1 MTSILRE
8 VCRERLNQEW
18 AQADK
23 SLDNYKNVMSKESK
37 LIDEGEIRKNI
48 LDKAANKILALP
60 FPEQAVFHLYYAFH
74 FDNSQINEI
83 LMIPYAHGMRISML
97 NYLQKWTSTPEIFA
111 CPESISQ
118 ICTISLTKL
127 MAEINTTEDIQ
138 HVYSRRFRKQ
148 LRKIHITQQPTD
160 HLFRGILRAAAVFLA
175 ISLGFSTAMVTNAE
189 FRGKILEW
197 IVETYPK
204 YSKIGLEGIQN
215 KHVIEEGNN
224 LGSFQINYIP
234 DGYQLVYQSN
244 LPLMKKFRYKNSEN
258 TSITI
263 QVSPGNGSN
272 NYNTDNSEIKSCMIG
287 EKNVLYW
294 EKDGVR
300 MCVITEGEWLISV
313 VTELPF
319 NEVFKIVENI
329 NYCN

>member
-74 FDNSQINEI
+74 LDDSQINEI

-175 ISLGFSTAMVTNAE
+175 ISLGFSTAMVTN
-189 FRGKILEW
+189 
-197 IVETYPK
+197 
-204 YSKIGLEGIQN
+204 
-215 KHVIEEGNN
+215 
-224 LGSFQINYIP
+224 QINYIP

-258 TSITI
+258 ASITI

-272 NYNTDNSEIKSCMIG
+272 NYNTENSEIKSCMIG

-300 MCVITEGEWLISV
+300 MCVIKEGEWLISV

>member
-74 FDNSQINEI
+74 LDDSQINEI
-83 LMIPYAHGMRISML
+83 LMIPYAQGMRISML

-204 YSKIGLEGIQN
+204 YSKIGL
-215 KHVIEEGNN
+215 
-224 LGSFQINYIP
+224 
-234 DGYQLVYQSN
+234 
-244 LPLMKKFRYKNSEN
+244 
-258 TSITI
+258 
-263 QVSPGNGSN
+263 
-272 NYNTDNSEIKSCMIG
+272 
-287 EKNVLYW
+287 
-294 EKDGVR
+294 
-300 MCVITEGEWLISV
+300 
-313 VTELPF
+313 
-319 NEVFKIVENI
+319 
-329 NYCN
+329 

>member
-74 FDNSQINEI
+74 LDDSQINEI
-83 LMIPYAHGMRISML
+83 LMIPYAQGMRISML

-160 HLFRGILRAAAVFLA
+160 HLLRGILRAAAVFLA
-175 ISLGFSTAMVTNAE
+175 ISLGFSTAMVTN
-189 FRGKILEW
+189 
-197 IVETYPK
+197 
-204 YSKIGLEGIQN
+204 
-215 KHVIEEGNN
+215 
-224 LGSFQINYIP
+224 QINYIP

-272 NYNTDNSEIKSCMIG
+272 NYNTENSEIKSCMIG

-300 MCVITEGEWLISV
+300 MCVIKEGEWLISV

-319 NEVFKIVENI
+319 NEVFKIVENM

>member
-74 FDNSQINEI
+74 LDDSQINEI
-83 LMIPYAHGMRISML
+83 LMIPYAHEMRISML

-138 HVYSRRFRKQ
+138 HMYSRRFRKQ

-160 HLFRGILRAAAVFLA
+160 HLLRGILRAAAVFLA
-175 ISLGFSTAMVTNAE
+175 ISLGFSTAMVTN
-189 FRGKILEW
+189 
-197 IVETYPK
+197 
-204 YSKIGLEGIQN
+204 
-215 KHVIEEGNN
+215 
-224 LGSFQINYIP
+224 QINYIP

-272 NYNTDNSEIKSCMIG
+272 NYNTENSEIKSCMIG

-300 MCVITEGEWLISV
+300 MCVIKEGEWLISV

>member
-1 MTSILRE
+1 
-8 VCRERLNQEW
+8 
-18 AQADK
+18 
-23 SLDNYKNVMSKESK
+23 
-37 LIDEGEIRKNI
+37 
-48 LDKAANKILALP
+48 
-60 FPEQAVFHLYYAFH
+60 
-74 FDNSQINEI
+74 
-83 LMIPYAHGMRISML
+83 MIPHAHGMRISML

-138 HVYSRRFRKQ
+138 HMYSRRFRKQ

-175 ISLGFSTAMVTNAE
+175 ISLGFSTAMVTN
-189 FRGKILEW
+189 
-197 IVETYPK
+197 
-204 YSKIGLEGIQN
+204 
-215 KHVIEEGNN
+215 
-224 LGSFQINYIP
+224 QINYIP

-263 QVSPGNGSN
+263 QVSPENGSN
-272 NYNTDNSEIKSCMIG
+272 NYNTENSEIKSCMIG

-300 MCVITEGEWLISV
+300 MCVIKEGEWLISV

-319 NEVFKIVENI
+319 NEVFKIVENM

>member
-1 MTSILRE
+1 
-8 VCRERLNQEW
+8 
-18 AQADK
+18 
-23 SLDNYKNVMSKESK
+23 MSEESK

-74 FDNSQINEI
+74 LDDSQINEI

-160 HLFRGILRAAAVFLA
+160 HLFRGILRLQLFFLRFL
-175 ISLGFSTAMVTNAE
+175 SDFQQQWSQMRN
-189 FRGKILEW
+189 F
-197 IVETYPK
+197 VE
-204 YSKIGLEGIQN
+204 
-215 KHVIEEGNN
+215 
-224 LGSFQINYIP
+224 
-234 DGYQLVYQSN
+234 
-244 LPLMKKFRYKNSEN
+244 KFW
-258 TSITI
+258 
-263 QVSPGNGSN
+263 NGSWRHIR
-272 NYNTDNSEIKSCMIG
+272 SILKSG
-287 EKNVLYW
+287 WKVY
-294 EKDGVR
+294 K
-300 MCVITEGEWLISV
+300 ISMS
-313 VTELPF
+313 
-319 NEVFKIVENI
+319 
-329 NYCN
+329 

>member
-1 MTSILRE
+1 M
-8 VCRERLNQEW
+8 
-18 AQADK
+18 
-23 SLDNYKNVMSKESK
+23 
-37 LIDEGEIRKNI
+37 
-48 LDKAANKILALP
+48 
-60 FPEQAVFHLYYAFH
+60 
-74 FDNSQINEI
+74 
-83 LMIPYAHGMRISML
+83 
-97 NYLQKWTSTPEIFA
+97 
-111 CPESISQ
+111 
-118 ICTISLTKL
+118 
-127 MAEINTTEDIQ
+127 
-138 HVYSRRFRKQ
+138 
-148 LRKIHITQQPTD
+148 
-160 HLFRGILRAAAVFLA
+160 
-175 ISLGFSTAMVTNAE
+175 
-189 FRGKILEW
+189 
-197 IVETYPK
+197 ETYPK

-272 NYNTDNSEIKSCMIG
+272 NYNTENSEIKSCMIG

-300 MCVITEGEWLISV
+300 MCVIKEGEWLISV

>member
-74 FDNSQINEI
+74 LDDSQINEI
-83 LMIPYAHGMRISML
+83 LMIPYAQGMRISML

-148 LRKIHITQQPTD
+148 LRKIRITQQPTD
-160 HLFRGILRAAAVFLA
+160 HLLRGILRAAAVFLA
-175 ISLGFSTAMVTNAE
+175 ISLGFSTAMVTN
-189 FRGKILEW
+189 
-197 IVETYPK
+197 
-204 YSKIGLEGIQN
+204 
-215 KHVIEEGNN
+215 
-224 LGSFQINYIP
+224 QINYIP

-272 NYNTDNSEIKSCMIG
+272 NYNTENSEIKSCMIG

-300 MCVITEGEWLISV
+300 MCVIKEGEWLISV

>member
-74 FDNSQINEI
+74 LDDSQINEI

-160 HLFRGILRAAAVFLA
+160 HLFRG
-175 ISLGFSTAMVTNAE
+175 
-189 FRGKILEW
+189 KILEW

-272 NYNTDNSEIKSCMIG
+272 NYNTENSEIKSCMIG

-300 MCVITEGEWLISV
+300 MCVIKEGEWLISV

>member
-23 SLDNYKNVMSKESK
+23 SLDNYKNVMSEESK
-37 LIDEGEIRKNI
+37 LIDEGEIRKDI

-74 FDNSQINEI
+74 LDDSQINEI

-118 ICTISLTKL
+118 ICK
-127 MAEINTTEDIQ
+127 
-138 HVYSRRFRKQ
+138 KQ

-272 NYNTDNSEIKSCMIG
+272 NYNTENSEIKSCMIG

-300 MCVITEGEWLISV
+300 MCVIKEGEWLISV

>member
-74 FDNSQINEI
+74 LDDSQINEI
-83 LMIPYAHGMRISML
+83 LMIPHAHGMRISML

-175 ISLGFSTAMVTNAE
+175 ISLGFSTAMVTN
-189 FRGKILEW
+189 
-197 IVETYPK
+197 
-204 YSKIGLEGIQN
+204 
-215 KHVIEEGNN
+215 
-224 LGSFQINYIP
+224 QINYIP

-263 QVSPGNGSN
+263 QFSPGNGSN
-272 NYNTDNSEIKSCMIG
+272 NYNTENSEIKSCMIG

-300 MCVITEGEWLISV
+300 MCVIKEGEWLISV

-319 NEVFKIVENI
+319 NEVFKIVENM

>member
-148 LRKIHITQQPTD
+148 LRKIHIT
-160 HLFRGILRAAAVFLA
+160 
-175 ISLGFSTAMVTNAE
+175 
-189 FRGKILEW
+189 
-197 IVETYPK
+197 
-204 YSKIGLEGIQN
+204 
-215 KHVIEEGNN
+215 
-224 LGSFQINYIP
+224 
-234 DGYQLVYQSN
+234 
-244 LPLMKKFRYKNSEN
+244 
-258 TSITI
+258 
-263 QVSPGNGSN
+263 
-272 NYNTDNSEIKSCMIG
+272 
-287 EKNVLYW
+287 
-294 EKDGVR
+294 
-300 MCVITEGEWLISV
+300 
-313 VTELPF
+313 
-319 NEVFKIVENI
+319 
-329 NYCN
+329 

>member
-74 FDNSQINEI
+74 LDDSQINEI

-160 HLFRGILRAAAVFLA
+160 HLLRGILRAAAVFLA
-175 ISLGFSTAMVTNAE
+175 ISLGFSTAMVTN
-189 FRGKILEW
+189 
-197 IVETYPK
+197 
-204 YSKIGLEGIQN
+204 
-215 KHVIEEGNN
+215 
-224 LGSFQINYIP
+224 QINYIP

-272 NYNTDNSEIKSCMIG
+272 NYNTENSEIKSCMIG

-300 MCVITEGEWLISV
+300 MCVIKEGEWLISV

>member
-1 MTSILRE
+1 
-8 VCRERLNQEW
+8 
-18 AQADK
+18 
-23 SLDNYKNVMSKESK
+23 
-37 LIDEGEIRKNI
+37 
-48 LDKAANKILALP
+48 
-60 FPEQAVFHLYYAFH
+60 
-74 FDNSQINEI
+74 
-83 LMIPYAHGMRISML
+83 
-97 NYLQKWTSTPEIFA
+97 
-111 CPESISQ
+111 
-118 ICTISLTKL
+118 
-127 MAEINTTEDIQ
+127 
-138 HVYSRRFRKQ
+138 
-148 LRKIHITQQPTD
+148 
-160 HLFRGILRAAAVFLA
+160 
-175 ISLGFSTAMVTNAE
+175 MVTNAE

-272 NYNTDNSEIKSCMIG
+272 NYNTENSEIKSCMIG

-300 MCVITEGEWLISV
+300 MCVIKEGEWLISV

-329 NYCN
+329 NYCNWHVPKVSFGRYIDEKDKGGRVYEKTQQIKTLMLTANIAKLFIPIEICFADMILVFYEGY

>member
-74 FDNSQINEI
+74 LDDSQINEI
-83 LMIPYAHGMRISML
+83 LMIPYAQGMRISML

-138 HVYSRRFRKQ
+138 HMYSRRFRKQ

-160 HLFRGILRAAAVFLA
+160 HLLRGILRAAAVFLA
-175 ISLGFSTAMVTNAE
+175 ISLGFSTAMVTN
-189 FRGKILEW
+189 
-197 IVETYPK
+197 
-204 YSKIGLEGIQN
+204 
-215 KHVIEEGNN
+215 
-224 LGSFQINYIP
+224 QINYIP

-272 NYNTDNSEIKSCMIG
+272 NYNTENSEIKSCMIG

-300 MCVITEGEWLISV
+300 MCVIKEGEWLISV

>member
-74 FDNSQINEI
+74 LDDSQINEI
-83 LMIPYAHGMRISML
+83 LMIPYAQGMRISML

-175 ISLGFSTAMVTNAE
+175 ISLGFSTAMVTN
-189 FRGKILEW
+189 
-197 IVETYPK
+197 
-204 YSKIGLEGIQN
+204 
-215 KHVIEEGNN
+215 
-224 LGSFQINYIP
+224 QINYIP

-263 QVSPGNGSN
+263 QVSPENGSN
-272 NYNTDNSEIKSCMIG
+272 NYNTENSEIKSCMIG

-300 MCVITEGEWLISV
+300 MCVIKEGEWLISV

-319 NEVFKIVENI
+319 NEVFKIVENM

>member
-74 FDNSQINEI
+74 LDDSQINEI
-83 LMIPYAHGMRISML
+83 LMIPHAHGMRISML

-138 HVYSRRFRKQ
+138 HMYSRRFRKQ

-175 ISLGFSTAMVTNAE
+175 ISLGFSTAMVTN
-189 FRGKILEW
+189 
-197 IVETYPK
+197 
-204 YSKIGLEGIQN
+204 
-215 KHVIEEGNN
+215 
-224 LGSFQINYIP
+224 QINYIP

-263 QVSPGNGSN
+263 QVSPENGSN
-272 NYNTDNSEIKSCMIG
+272 NYNTENSEIKSCMIG

-300 MCVITEGEWLISV
+300 MCVIKEGEWLISV

>member
-74 FDNSQINEI
+74 LDDSQINEI
-83 LMIPYAHGMRISML
+83 LMIPYAQGMRISML

-160 HLFRGILRAAAVFLA
+160 HLLRGILRAAAVFLA
-175 ISLGFSTAMVTNAE
+175 ISLGFSTAMVTN
-189 FRGKILEW
+189 
-197 IVETYPK
+197 
-204 YSKIGLEGIQN
+204 
-215 KHVIEEGNN
+215 
-224 LGSFQINYIP
+224 QINYIP

-272 NYNTDNSEIKSCMIG
+272 NYNTENSEIKSCMIG

-300 MCVITEGEWLISV
+300 MCVIKEGEWLISV

>member
-74 FDNSQINEI
+74 LDDSQINEI
-83 LMIPYAHGMRISML
+83 LMIPHAHGMRISML

-138 HVYSRRFRKQ
+138 HMYSRRFRKQ
-148 LRKIHITQQPTD
+148 LRKIYITQQPTD
-160 HLFRGILRAAAVFLA
+160 HLLRGILRAAAVFLA
-175 ISLGFSTAMVTNAE
+175 ISLGFSTAMVTN
-189 FRGKILEW
+189 
-197 IVETYPK
+197 
-204 YSKIGLEGIQN
+204 
-215 KHVIEEGNN
+215 
-224 LGSFQINYIP
+224 QINYIP

-272 NYNTDNSEIKSCMIG
+272 NYNTENSEIKSCMIG

-300 MCVITEGEWLISV
+300 MCVIKEGEWLISV

>member
-74 FDNSQINEI
+74 LDDSQINEI
-83 LMIPYAHGMRISML
+83 LMIPHAHGMRISML

-118 ICTISLTKL
+118 ICTISPTKL

-138 HVYSRRFRKQ
+138 HMYSRRFRKQ

-160 HLFRGILRAAAVFLA
+160 HLLRGILRAAAVFLA
-175 ISLGFSTAMVTNAE
+175 ISLGFSTAMVTN
-189 FRGKILEW
+189 
-197 IVETYPK
+197 
-204 YSKIGLEGIQN
+204 
-215 KHVIEEGNN
+215 
-224 LGSFQINYIP
+224 QINYIP

-263 QVSPGNGSN
+263 QFSPGNGSN
-272 NYNTDNSEIKSCMIG
+272 NYNTENSEIKSCMIG

-300 MCVITEGEWLISV
+300 MCVIKEGEWLISV

>member
-18 AQADK
+18 AQADR

-48 LDKAANKILALP
+48 LDKVANKILALP

-74 FDNSQINEI
+74 LDDSQINEI

-160 HLFRGILRAAAVFLA
+160 HLFRGILRDH
-175 ISLGFSTAMVTNAE
+175 
-189 FRGKILEW
+189 R
-197 IVETYPK
+197 Y
-204 YSKIGLEGIQN
+204 GI
-215 KHVIEEGNN
+215 KV
-224 LGSFQINYIP
+224 
-234 DGYQLVYQSN
+234 
-244 LPLMKKFRYKNSEN
+244 
-258 TSITI
+258 
-263 QVSPGNGSN
+263 
-272 NYNTDNSEIKSCMIG
+272 
-287 EKNVLYW
+287 
-294 EKDGVR
+294 GVR
-300 MCVITEGEWLISV
+300 NSRYQVCRARSACSEYHAGLSACSRISV
-313 VTELPF
+313 SGMGSSLLVGR
-319 NEVFKIVENI
+319 
-329 NYCN
+329 

>member
-74 FDNSQINEI
+74 LDDSQINEI
-83 LMIPYAHGMRISML
+83 LMIPYAQGMRISML

-160 HLFRGILRAAAVFLA
+160 HLLRGILRAAAVFLA
-175 ISLGFSTAMVTNAE
+175 ISLGFSTAMVTN
-189 FRGKILEW
+189 
-197 IVETYPK
+197 
-204 YSKIGLEGIQN
+204 
-215 KHVIEEGNN
+215 
-224 LGSFQINYIP
+224 QINYIP

-263 QVSPGNGSN
+263 QVSPENGSN
-272 NYNTDNSEIKSCMIG
+272 NYNTENSEIKSCMIG

-300 MCVITEGEWLISV
+300 MCVIKEGEWLISV

>member
-74 FDNSQINEI
+74 LDDSQINEI
-83 LMIPYAHGMRISML
+83 LMIPYAHEMRISML

-118 ICTISLTKL
+118 ICTISPTKL

-175 ISLGFSTAMVTNAE
+175 ISLGFSTAMVTN
-189 FRGKILEW
+189 
-197 IVETYPK
+197 
-204 YSKIGLEGIQN
+204 
-215 KHVIEEGNN
+215 
-224 LGSFQINYIP
+224 QINYIP

-272 NYNTDNSEIKSCMIG
+272 NYNTENSEIKSCMIG

-300 MCVITEGEWLISV
+300 MCVIKEGEWLISV

>member
-74 FDNSQINEI
+74 LDDSQINEI
-83 LMIPYAHGMRISML
+83 LMIPYAQGMRISML

-175 ISLGFSTAMVTNAE
+175 ISLGFSTAMVTN
-189 FRGKILEW
+189 
-197 IVETYPK
+197 
-204 YSKIGLEGIQN
+204 
-215 KHVIEEGNN
+215 
-224 LGSFQINYIP
+224 QINYIP

-272 NYNTDNSEIKSCMIG
+272 NYNTENSEIKSCMIG

-300 MCVITEGEWLISV
+300 MCVIKEGEWLISV

>member
-74 FDNSQINEI
+74 LDDSQINEI
-83 LMIPYAHGMRISML
+83 LMIPYAHEMRISML

-175 ISLGFSTAMVTNAE
+175 ISLGFSTAMVTN
-189 FRGKILEW
+189 
-197 IVETYPK
+197 
-204 YSKIGLEGIQN
+204 
-215 KHVIEEGNN
+215 
-224 LGSFQINYIP
+224 QINYIP

-272 NYNTDNSEIKSCMIG
+272 NYNTENSEIKSCMIG

-300 MCVITEGEWLISV
+300 MCVIKEGEWLISV

>member
-74 FDNSQINEI
+74 LDDSQINEI
-83 LMIPYAHGMRISML
+83 LMIPHAHGMRISML

-138 HVYSRRFRKQ
+138 HMYSRRFRKQ

-160 HLFRGILRAAAVFLA
+160 HLLRGILRAAAVFLA
-175 ISLGFSTAMVTNAE
+175 ISLGFSTAMVTN
-189 FRGKILEW
+189 
-197 IVETYPK
+197 
-204 YSKIGLEGIQN
+204 
-215 KHVIEEGNN
+215 
-224 LGSFQINYIP
+224 QINYIP

-263 QVSPGNGSN
+263 QVSPENGSN
-272 NYNTDNSEIKSCMIG
+272 NYNTENSEIKSCMIG

-300 MCVITEGEWLISV
+300 MCVIKEGEWLISV

-319 NEVFKIVENI
+319 NEVFKIVENM

>member
-74 FDNSQINEI
+74 LDDSQINEI
-83 LMIPYAHGMRISML
+83 LMIPYAHEMRISML

-138 HVYSRRFRKQ
+138 HMYSRRFRKQ

-175 ISLGFSTAMVTNAE
+175 ISLGFSTAMVTN
-189 FRGKILEW
+189 
-197 IVETYPK
+197 
-204 YSKIGLEGIQN
+204 
-215 KHVIEEGNN
+215 
-224 LGSFQINYIP
+224 QINYIP

-272 NYNTDNSEIKSCMIG
+272 NYNTENSEIKSCMIG

-300 MCVITEGEWLISV
+300 MCVIKEGEWLISV

>member
-74 FDNSQINEI
+74 LDDSQINEI

-175 ISLGFSTAMVTNAE
+175 IFLGFSTAMVTN
-189 FRGKILEW
+189 
-197 IVETYPK
+197 
-204 YSKIGLEGIQN
+204 
-215 KHVIEEGNN
+215 
-224 LGSFQINYIP
+224 QINYIP

-272 NYNTDNSEIKSCMIG
+272 NYNTENSEIKSCMIG

-300 MCVITEGEWLISV
+300 MCVIKEGEWLISV

>member
-74 FDNSQINEI
+74 FDDSQINEI

-97 NYLQKWTSTPEIFA
+97 NYLQKWTSIPEIFA

-148 LRKIHITQQPTD
+148 LRENPYYTTTD
-160 HLFRGILRAAAVFLA
+160 RSFISWNFAGCSCFSCDFSRIFNSNGHKCGISWKNFGMDRGD
-175 ISLGFSTAMVTNAE
+175 IS
-189 FRGKILEW
+189 
-197 IVETYPK
+197 
-204 YSKIGLEGIQN
+204 
-215 KHVIEEGNN
+215 
-224 LGSFQINYIP
+224 
-234 DGYQLVYQSN
+234 
-244 LPLMKKFRYKNSEN
+244 
-258 TSITI
+258 
-263 QVSPGNGSN
+263 
-272 NYNTDNSEIKSCMIG
+272 
-287 EKNVLYW
+287 
-294 EKDGVR
+294 
-300 MCVITEGEWLISV
+300 
-313 VTELPF
+313 
-319 NEVFKIVENI
+319 EVF
-329 NYCN
+329 

>member
-74 FDNSQINEI
+74 LDDSQINEI
-83 LMIPYAHGMRISML
+83 LMIPHAHGMRISML

-118 ICTISLTKL
+118 ICTISPTKL

-138 HVYSRRFRKQ
+138 HMYSRRFRKQ

-160 HLFRGILRAAAVFLA
+160 HLLRGILRAAAVFLA
-175 ISLGFSTAMVTNAE
+175 ISLGFSTAMVTN
-189 FRGKILEW
+189 
-197 IVETYPK
+197 
-204 YSKIGLEGIQN
+204 
-215 KHVIEEGNN
+215 
-224 LGSFQINYIP
+224 QINYIP

-272 NYNTDNSEIKSCMIG
+272 NYNTENSEIKSCMIG

-300 MCVITEGEWLISV
+300 MCVIKEGEWLISV